1 MILVLLFWSA
11 KKVLQKKSRE
21 KGGGMGKGRGGGG
34 PGEGGRRVWMRR
46 EGDDNIDYIML
57 EVKREI

>member
-11 KKVLQKKSRE
+11 KKILQKKSRE

-46 EGDDNIDYIML
+46 EGDLFAIW
-57 EVKREI
+57 